1 MQTER
6 RTTPYPFTWEIPAGV
21 ATVAAVLLVAGVHLG
36 RGLANWLAG
45 TGWHWPP
52 AAALVTSVPEVLA
65 GDATAGLVPS
75 LATAASGAAV
85 LGWVA
90 AVEVLVL
97 IVGTVA
103 GAWLLRRWG
112 PGRLKGMATVSEAE
126 ASLGLSRL
134 RRVRRIIRP
143 DLYPGRRAR
152 S

>member
-6 RTTPYPFTWEIPAGV
+6 RTTPYPFTWEVPAGV
-21 ATVAAVLLVAGVHLG
+21 VTVVAVLLVAGVHFG
-36 RGLANWLAG
+36 RGLANWMAG
-45 TGWHWPP
+45 AGWHWPGTVS
-52 AAALVTSVPEVLA
+52 LVTSVPEVLA

-85 LGWVA
+85 LGWVV
-90 AVEVLVL
+90 AVEVFVL
-97 IVGTVA
+97 IVGTAV

-143 DLYPGRRAR
+143 DLYPARRAR